1 MQQVTTTRPQ
11 QPVPARRP
19 GAPGPCRR
27 YTWGGC
33 IIATALIVVIGRAQ
47 PGFPV
52 FSVQDLERA
61 MKSVGRNIGL
71 AHRASAAGDFET
83 AKMRVARV
91 REGLFPTVVFWRN
104 RKETDAV
111 TFLKQAITALDELD
125 VILSNT
131 PVAAAAAGDAAAR
144 VDSACQRCHAV
155 YREQDAAS
163 KGFSLK
169 ERR

>member
-1 MQQVTTTRPQ
+1 
-11 QPVPARRP
+11 
-19 GAPGPCRR
+19 
-27 YTWGGC
+27 
-33 IIATALIVVIGRAQ
+33 
-47 PGFPV
+47 
-52 FSVQDLERA
+52 VQDLERA

-71 AHRASAAGDFET
+71 AHRAIAAGDFET

-91 REGLFPTVVFWRN
+91 RENLFPTVVFWRN

-125 VILSNT
+125 VVLSDT
-131 PVAAAAAGDAAAR
+131 PVAAGDAAAR

-155 YREQDAAS
+155 YRGQDAAS
-163 KGFSLK
+163 KAFSLK

>member
-1 MQQVTTTRPQ
+1 
-11 QPVPARRP
+11 
-19 GAPGPCRR
+19 
-27 YTWGGC
+27 
-33 IIATALIVVIGRAQ
+33 
-47 PGFPV
+47 
-52 FSVQDLERA
+52 VQDLERA

-71 AHRASAAGDFET
+71 AHRAIAAGDFET

-91 REGLFPTVVFWRN
+91 RENLFPTVVFWRN
-104 RKETDAV
+104 RKETDAA

-125 VILSNT
+125 VVLSNT
-131 PVAAAAAGDAAAR
+131 PVTAAAGDAAAR